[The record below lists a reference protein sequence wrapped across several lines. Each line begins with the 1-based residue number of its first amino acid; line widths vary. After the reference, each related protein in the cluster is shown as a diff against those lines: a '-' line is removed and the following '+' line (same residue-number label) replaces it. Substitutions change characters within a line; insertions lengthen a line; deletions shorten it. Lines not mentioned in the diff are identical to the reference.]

1 MYPIMPFG
9 QWSGGVCVLYAGMM
23 QAKAYKAIYGAST
36 IYEALSDSRLY
47 PKSAFHKFININ

>member
-1 MYPIMPFG
+1 MPFG